1 MCCEWS
7 KEILTGPG
15 EVVKQ
20 NYADDECGHEDDE
33 LPVIVDTN

>member
-1 MCCEWS
+1 MGCKWW

-15 EVVKQ
+15 KVVKQ